1 MVLAQVVVKEEA
13 GGAEALSTND
23 IIVNIQ
29 SPFKKTSLISLNIF
43 FGFLLNLTFSSNSIR
58 ILISNNQCTK
68 EAVLNVSL

>member
-29 SPFKKTSLISLNIF
+29 SPFKKTSLISLNVF
-43 FGFLLNLTFSSNSIR
+43 YNYPVLRLLVF
-58 ILISNNQCTK
+58 
-68 EAVLNVSL
+68 